1 MPPRISAI
9 MPNQL
14 PAVPPQKLS
23 ILHFFRPL
31 PTGDIDHSLAP
42 LPAPPKTIE
51 LNPSY
56 LTSVRKQMKCHRPLK
71 YELAVGG
78 NYSSLMRKPLAI
90 VNSCIIWF
98 AFFSPTTS
106 TQVLYRATP
115 LIIMGRDESV
125 FAQYLLG
132 SRTRTGPAGQ
142 RPLLPK
148 PEGDGYM
155 LSAFVSQ
162 GFGFGRV
169 LKEAE
174 LEKII

>member
-1 MPPRISAI
+1 
-9 MPNQL
+9 
-14 PAVPPQKLS
+14 
-23 ILHFFRPL
+23 
-31 PTGDIDHSLAP
+31 
-42 LPAPPKTIE
+42 
-51 LNPSY
+51 
-56 LTSVRKQMKCHRPLK
+56 
-71 YELAVGG
+71 
-78 NYSSLMRKPLAI
+78 
-90 VNSCIIWF
+90 
-98 AFFSPTTS
+98 
-106 TQVLYRATP
+106 
-115 LIIMGRDESV
+115 MGRDESV

-155 LSAFVSQ
+155 LSAIVSQ